1 MISKASSEENEF
13 KAEEIL
19 DPLSEALK
27 KVESLTA
34 ELKAV
39 RDELKIT
46 KENADS
52 AAKLYQPDSGEC
64 SIHCSYDRATKF
76 DYQFGFNSFD
86 IVTYLWRSHKQLIFL
101 ENHTQYFIVEKL
113 LILNKATKKFFS
125 GEISSSEAQKQ
136 ESSLSKKQLHLRH
149 KNKKVLHT

>member
-1 MISKASSEENEF
+1 MNSKASSEENEF
-13 KAEEIL
+13 KTEEIL

-27 KVESLTA
+27 KVESLTAELKAARDELKITKENADRESLTA

-52 AAKLYQPDSGEC
+52 AAKRYQPDSGEC
-64 SIHCSYDRATKF
+64 SINYSYDRVIKF
-76 DYQFGFNSFD
+76 DYQFGFHSFD
-86 IVTYLWRSHKQLIFL
+86 IVPYLWRSHKQLIFL

-113 LILNKATKKFFS
+113 LILNK
-125 GEISSSEAQKQ
+125 
-136 ESSLSKKQLHLRH
+136 LLYYWNR
-149 KNKKVLHT
+149 

>member
-1 MISKASSEENEF
+1 MNSKASSEENEF

-52 AAKLYQPDSGEC
+52 AAKRYQPDSGEC
-64 SIHCSYDRATKF
+64 PINYSYDRVIKF
-76 DYQFGFNSFD
+76 DYQFGFHSFD
-86 IVTYLWRSHKQLIFL
+86 IVTYLWRSYKQLIFL

-113 LILNKATKKFFS
+113 LILNK
-125 GEISSSEAQKQ
+125 
-136 ESSLSKKQLHLRH
+136 LLYYWNR
-149 KNKKVLHT
+149 

>member
-1 MISKASSEENEF
+1 MNSKASSEENEF
-13 KAEEIL
+13 KTEEIL

-27 KVESLTA
+27 KVESLTAELKAARDELKITKENADRESLTA

-52 AAKLYQPDSGEC
+52 AAKRYQPDSGEC
-64 SIHCSYDRATKF
+64 SINYSYDRVIKF
-76 DYQFGFNSFD
+76 DYQFGFHSFD

-113 LILNKATKKFFS
+113 LILNK
-125 GEISSSEAQKQ
+125 
-136 ESSLSKKQLHLRH
+136 LLYYWNR
-149 KNKKVLHT
+149 

>member
-1 MISKASSEENEF
+1 MNSKAISEENEF

-27 KVESLTA
+27 KVESLIA
-34 ELKAV
+34 EVKAV

-52 AAKLYQPDSGEC
+52 AAKRYKPDSGEC
-64 SIHCSYDRATKF
+64 SINYSYDRVTKF
-76 DYQFGFNSFD
+76 DYQFGFQSFD
-86 IVTYLWRSHKQLIFL
+86 IVTSLWRSHKQLIFL

-113 LILNKATKKFFS
+113 LLLNK
-125 GEISSSEAQKQ
+125 
-136 ESSLSKKQLHLRH
+136 LLYYWNR
-149 KNKKVLHT
+149 